1 MKDKKIFKLLILFYL
16 IFSTS
21 LTYPKISK
29 GNEQTIEKRL
39 NEISNNVR
47 CLVCRN
53 QSIYDSNSDFAN
65 DMKKIIIIHLKENK
79 SDEFIFNRSNQ
90 FGHTKADLITQFSV
104 ADCDSIQL
112 DTNAF
117 PGLTQLRFKAVSTL
131 QAFNRQLE
139 QNSSVIYFE
148 PFGELYFDQN
158 GRQPGQACR

>member
-1 MKDKKIFKLLILFYL
+1 MKDKKNFKLLILFCL

-65 DMKKIIIIHLKENK
+65 DMKKIIIIHLKDNK
-79 SDEFIFNRSNQ
+79 SDEFIYKFLKSKYGEYILFKPPFQIN
-90 FGHTKADLITQFSV
+90 TLILWILPFILIIS
-104 ADCDSIQL
+104 
-112 DTNAF
+112 
-117 PGLTQLRFKAVSTL
+117 GLIFFTFKFL
-131 QAFNRQLE
+131 KIRKN
-139 QNSSVIYFE
+139 
-148 PFGELYFDQN
+148 D
-158 GRQPGQACR
+158 

>member
-1 MKDKKIFKLLILFYL
+1 MKDKKIFKLLILFCL

-65 DMKKIIIIHLKENK
+65 DIKKIIMIQLNDNK
-79 SDEFIFNRSNQ
+79 YDEFIYKFLKSKYGEYILFKPPFQIN
-90 FGHTKADLITQFSV
+90 TLILWILPFILIISWLIFFT
-104 ADCDSIQL
+104 
-112 DTNAF
+112 
-117 PGLTQLRFKAVSTL
+117 FKFL
-131 QAFNRQLE
+131 KFRKN
-139 QNSSVIYFE
+139 
-148 PFGELYFDQN
+148 D
-158 GRQPGQACR
+158 